1 MNSGTDISYK
11 VEKVNLLSDIL
22 HKLNKMI
29 LLMNDVN
36 NNLET
41 LSENNDKIEAFTDTW
56 LPFYSQITQQE
67 VND

>member
-1 MNSGTDISYK
+1 
-11 VEKVNLLSDIL
+11 
-22 HKLNKMI
+22 MI

-67 VND
+67 VNE